1 MVSSKQLT
9 TFSDFCQKI
18 VEPDFLSTS
27 TYCDY
32 LENYCTNFKLWSHIQ
47 LSTKVTKIHRLG
59 GKGHVITYIS
69 SDCSVNDW
77 QCNAV
82 AICTG
87 LHVIPNIPRIQGIQS
102 KNLIILINIIIINT
116 FYLINNNNNNNF
128 FILVL
133 YSYYILINIINT
145 LLSLMTLEQLLANYT
160 LI

>member
-9 TFSDFCQKI
+9 TFSDFRQKI

-102 KNLIILINIIIINT
+102 IPKVLHSSEFKEKNQFGVGKDVMILGSGET
-116 FYLINNNNNNNF
+116 G
-128 FILVL
+128 
-133 YSYYILINIINT
+133 
-145 LLSLMTLEQLLANYT
+145 MDLA
-160 LI
+160 